1 MEEALRAVL
10 VWVVLVPISLGG
22 ALALLISGISAL
34 SPSRFGDWAGFIASI
49 AGGIVLTLLVA
60 FASWRLFDRP
70 PWPPREALHYLLHA
84 AAISLPLALLPTT
97 LRSAAGRWVSL
108 ALAITCAAVAISL
121 IPPRFTWAGWG
132 LLVWPLLMV
141 IFRTVDD
148 REVFEPNPA
157 CDTRRARPW
166 QLASVPI
173 VLAGTLC
180 AGVAV
185 CLAATGSLKLAKVSG
200 ILAFLWLGLL
210 AGTLISG
217 RLVCANPGTPAQRRG
232 LIAATLALIAC
243 LLGQGVHLGSTD
255 GSTLI
260 VLVCGLCA
268 AAAACILWPRAAA
281 WKRAA
286 AAGLTMLGAAGL
298 AAALAYARYKAA
310 LPLDDYGY

>member
-10 VWVVLVPISLGG
+10 VWVVFVPTALGG
-22 ALALLISGISAL
+22 ALALLIAGMSAL
-34 SPSRFGDWAGFIASI
+34 APSRFADRAGVVASI

-60 FASWRLFDRP
+60 VASWRLFDRP
-70 PWPPREALHYLLHA
+70 PWPPREALHFLLHA
-84 AAISLPLALLPTT
+84 AAISLPLAILPTT
-97 LRSAAGRWVSL
+97 LRTTAGRWTSL
-108 ALAITCAAVAISL
+108 ALAIACAAIAISL
-121 IPPRFTWAGWG
+121 VPPRFTWAGWG
-132 LLVWPLLMV
+132 LVLCPLLMV

-148 REVFEPNPA
+148 HEMFEPYPA
-157 CDTRRARPW
+157 YAARRARPW
-166 QLASVPI
+166 LLASAPI

-200 ILAFLWLGLL
+200 LLAFLWLGVL
-210 AGTLISG
+210 AGTLVSG
-217 RLVCANPGTPAQRRG
+217 RLVRANPGTPAQRRG
-232 LIAATLALIAC
+232 LIAATLALIVS

-268 AAAACILWPRAAA
+268 AAACILWPRATA

-286 AAGLTMLGAAGL
+286 LAGLTMLGTAGL

-310 LPLDDYGY
+310 LPADDYGY